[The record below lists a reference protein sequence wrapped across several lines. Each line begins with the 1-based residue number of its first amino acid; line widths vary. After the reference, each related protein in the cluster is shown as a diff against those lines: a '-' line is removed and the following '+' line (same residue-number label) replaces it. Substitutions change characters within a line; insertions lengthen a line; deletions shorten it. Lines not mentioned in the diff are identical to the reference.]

1 MDKFRI
7 IIQGK
12 KGLVTKEIEAI
23 NIEQAKRASRSIG
36 KIISIKKINSVSFFE
51 PKLSIS
57 DRQIFLQRLA
67 AMQQSKVGTGEAL
80 SLMESTFTGPIK
92 KISGRMLK
100 QIESG
105 ADIGEAMERIGSPDF
120 PGNVVAL
127 VKSGSSGGDTASSL
141 RNAAEFEAEMD
152 RIKRDS
158 GQGIWS
164 GVFGFLSAVGIT
176 FGTTR
181 YMGPMVMESDL
192 LKIAGDKIEVGWAEN
207 LATFSEWSMGIL
219 AITFTLLFILGS
231 FGRLVAPKQADKL
244 ILKIPFYKDLILSR
258 NNYATLYG
266 LSLLVGSGVSME
278 KSLQLSADA
287 APKGAL
293 QEDLKAAV
301 SHVRSGKP
309 WANAMK
315 NLHPTDRAALG
326 SSMDRKEVAN
336 SLSALSMQYRA
347 IYSARVAVLAPA
359 LQGTAVLFLVISGAV
374 LFGLTIVPM
383 LQLATV
389 GIT

>member
-1 MDKFRI
+1 MKKFKA

-12 KGLVTKEIEAI
+12 KGLITKEIEAV
-23 NIEQAKRASRSIG
+23 NIDQAKKTARTLG
-36 KIISIKKINSVSFFE
+36 KMISIKKINSFSLLE
-51 PKLSIS
+51 PGLSIS
-57 DRQIFLQRLA
+57 ERQIFLQRLA
-67 AMQQSKVGTGEAL
+67 AMQQSKVGAGEAL
-80 SLMESTFTGPIK
+80 SLMESTFTGGIK

-100 QIESG
+100 QVEAG
-105 ADIGEAMERIGSPDF
+105 ADIGEAMERIGAPDF
-120 PGNVVAL
+120 PSSVVAL
-127 VKSGSSGGDTASSL
+127 VKSGSSSGSTANSL
-141 RNAAEFEAEMD
+141 RNAAEFEAEMS

-164 GVFGFLSAVGIT
+164 GIFGFISAVAIT

-181 YMGPMVMESDL
+181 YMGPLVMESDL
-192 LKIAGDKIEVGWAEN
+192 LKIAGDKIEVGWAES
-207 LATFSEWSMGIL
+207 LASISEWSMGFL
-219 AITFTLLFILGS
+219 AALFIILFLLGS
-231 FGRLVAPKQADKL
+231 LGRLTMPKQADKV
-244 ILKIPFYKDLILSR
+244 ILKIPFYKDLVLSR

-266 LSLLVGSGVSME
+266 LALLIESGVSME
-278 KSLQLSADA
+278 KALQLSADA

-293 QEDLKAAV
+293 QEDLKNAV
-301 SHVRSGKP
+301 SNVKTGRP
-309 WANAMK
+309 WADAMK

-336 SLSALSMQYRA
+336 SLSALSKQYKA
-347 IYSARVAVLAPA
+347 IYAARVAVLAPA
-359 LQGTAVLFLVISGAV
+359 LQGIAVLFLVISGAV